1 MVRRFRI
8 GIVMGDGIGPEIMRA
23 TLSVLEEL
31 PVEMEFLE
39 LQAGYEYYRRTGKL
53 LEDEFFDRAREL
65 HAILKGPLT
74 TLSGPGTYRSIN
86 ILIRQ
91 TLGLYANV
99 RPFTSYRGVSLG
111 RFDFVVIRENTEG
124 LYSGVEGRFGD
135 QAFTLRIITR
145 RACERIVRFAFN
157 YAVRRRMELVTCVH
171 KANVLKESDGLF
183 RNVFQEIAA
192 EYSSVRAEEM
202 HVDAAAYNLVKN
214 PGRFRV
220 IVTPNLY
227 GDILS
232 DEAAGLVGS
241 LGLCGSAQIGDEI
254 GVFEPVHG
262 SAPDIAGK
270 GIANPLGQITAATL
284 MLEYIGEKYN
294 DVKAITFS
302 RILRKAMREVVEEN
316 RTLTPD
322 LGGSAGTLE
331 VAREVI
337 ERVRRKMERA
347 EVFPPTKRSF

>member
-31 PVEMEFLE
+31 PVEMEFVE

-53 LEDEFFDRAREL
+53 LEEGFFDKAREL
-65 HAILKGPLT
+65 HAILKAPLT
-74 TLSGPGTYRSIN
+74 TLPGPGTYRSIN

-99 RPFTSYRGVSLG
+99 RPFTSYRGISLG

-145 RACERIVRFAFN
+145 KACERIVRFAFN
-157 YAVRRRMELVTCVH
+157 YAVRKRMDLVTCVH

-192 EYSSVRAEEM
+192 EYPRVRTEEM

-241 LGLCGSAQIGDEI
+241 LGLCGSAQIGDET

-270 GIANPLGQITAATL
+270 GIANPLGQITAASL
-284 MLEYIGEKYN
+284 MLEYLGEKHN
-294 DVKAITFS
+294 DEKAIVSS
-302 RILRKAMREVVEEN
+302 RILREAVRDVIEES
-316 RTLTPD
+316 RILTPD
-322 LGGSAGTLE
+322 LGGSATTLD
-331 VAREVI
+331 VTREVI
-337 ERVRRKMERA
+337 EKVKMKMYEA
-347 EVFPPTKRSF
+347 LSFPRS